1 MREVSKYKYCFVCG
15 DQNENGLKAQFFAVE
30 DGTVRSEYIVE
41 QRFAGYD
48 NIMHGGIAAS
58 LLDEVMIK
66 AILKDDI
73 LAVTAEM
80 TVKFKSPVYV
90 GQKLELT
97 GRVLEAK
104 GRLYRTEGRAEVD
117 GKIVASATGTYI
129 KARGELAEELAQ
141 SLDG

>member
-1 MREVSKYKYCFVCG
+1 MQEVTKYKYCFVCG
-15 DQNENGLKAQFFAVE
+15 DQNESGLKARFFVQSFGSVA
-30 DGTVRSEYIVE
+30 SEYTVE

-80 TVKFKSPVYV
+80 TVKFKAPVYV
-90 GQKLELT
+90 GQKMVLV
-97 GRVLEAK
+97 GRVIESK
-104 GRLYRTEGRAEVD
+104 GRLYRTEGVAEVA
-117 GKIVASATGTYI
+117 GKVVAEATGTYI
-129 KARGELAEELAQ
+129 RARGELAEDLSR
-141 SLDG
+141 SLD

>member
-1 MREVSKYKYCFVCG
+1 MQEVTKYKYCFVCG
-15 DQNENGLKAQFFAVE
+15 DQNESGLKARFFVQS
-30 DGTVRSEYIVE
+30 DGSVASEYTVE

-80 TVKFKSPVYV
+80 TVKFKAPVYV
-90 GQKLELT
+90 GQKMVLV
-97 GRVLEAK
+97 GRVIESK
-104 GRLYRTEGRAEVD
+104 GRLYRTEGVAEVA
-117 GKIVASATGTYI
+117 GKVVAEATGTYI
-129 KARGELAEELAQ
+129 RARGELAEELSR
-141 SLDG
+141 SLD